1 MADGRSAD
9 RRRRRTMIFGL
20 FEPGKAL
27 HPLIDRLRKLG
38 LPEETIEI
46 ASSLPLMAKPTRV
59 GWRRL
64 QLFHLTTIAGALG
77 ILFGILLAGGTA
89 ALYPLRTGG
98 KPIVAIPVVGIISYE
113 MMMLFAIVTTF
124 VAALIQIVRSHRVRM
139 PTDPRI
145 DEGFFGISVWTDPND
160 PRNRSIERIFEE
172 EGAVE
177 VQRK

>member
-1 MADGRSAD
+1 MAGGRSAD
-9 RRRRRTMIFGL
+9 RRAMIFAL
-20 FEPGKAL
+20 FEPGKPVHL
-27 HPLIDRLRKLG
+27 LIDRLRNLG

-46 ASSLPLMAKPTRV
+46 SSSLPLMAKPTGV

-64 QLFHLTTIAGALG
+64 QLFHVTMIAGALG
-77 ILFGILLAGGTA
+77 ILFGILLSGGTA

-124 VAALIQIVRSHRVRM
+124 VTTLIQITRSHRVKM
-139 PTDPRI
+139 PSDPRI
-145 DEGFFGISVWTDPND
+145 DDGFFGISVWTDPKD
-160 PRNRSIERIFEE
+160 PRNRSIERLFEE

-177 VQRK
+177 VRRG